1 MRPTLELLGELA
13 EQTRSLV
20 QVELSLL
27 RAELRERGA
36 SISSSLTK
44 VGVGLIFLPIGLT
57 LIFVAIRLA
66 LRRFGIPVDLAFL
79 IVALV
84 AVAAGSFA
92 LVSGLRGLK
101 PARLAPSKSISQ
113 ISSLLGEF
121 QDGADVRWVWSPG
134 KPVALA
140 NGRNYRQAAFKSHAL
155 NLASEAAS
163 RVGVSELSWRG
174 ALDFASTR
182 HPGPTAIAGF
192 GVALWLLAAARKRN
206 KEGVHEVTLPLRE
219 SSSSLVDTATR
230 VFRERAATKQREFI
244 GATQTQVAKGAAI
257 LSDAIEDKLEDV
269 MDRAPGGSQVRPL
282 IESTVQMALAA
293 ALEALLQR
301 RSRNTSR

>member
-57 LIFVAIRLA
+57 LIFVAISLA

-84 AVAAGSFA
+84 AVAAGACA

-101 PARLAPSKSISQ
+101 PARLAPSQSLSH
-113 ISSLLGEF
+113 ISSL
-121 QDGADVRWVWSPG
+121 V
-134 KPVALA
+134 
-140 NGRNYRQAAFKSHAL
+140 
-155 NLASEAAS
+155 
-163 RVGVSELSWRG
+163 
-174 ALDFASTR
+174 
-182 HPGPTAIAGF
+182 
-192 GVALWLLAAARKRN
+192 
-206 KEGVHEVTLPLRE
+206 
-219 SSSSLVDTATR
+219 
-230 VFRERAATKQREFI
+230 
-244 GATQTQVAKGAAI
+244 
-257 LSDAIEDKLEDV
+257 
-269 MDRAPGGSQVRPL
+269 
-282 IESTVQMALAA
+282 
-293 ALEALLQR
+293 
-301 RSRNTSR
+301 